1 MAMRFHCV
9 AAYDDQNN
17 FLEVLYAGADGEKA
31 VQTYHTERD
40 AANFPRL
47 AYFRN
52 PPHSKRCSTVKKG
65 ETPEAP
71 APVPVEGDPG
81 GGGNGLEGEEDDDSG
96 DLADIVARAGKG
108 RGKGKG

>member
-17 FLEVLYAGADGEKA
+17 FLKVLYAGADGEQA
-31 VQTYHTERD
+31 VQTYHAERD

-52 PPHSKRCSTVKKG
+52 PPHSKRCNTVRK
-65 ETPEAP
+65 EQAP
-71 APVPVEGDPG
+71 AATALEPVPSPSGDPG
-81 GGGNGLEGEEDDDSG
+81 TLLEGEEDEDSG
-96 DLADIVARAGKG
+96 DLVQLVAQAGRGKSKG
-108 RGKGKG
+108 RG